1 MATSLF
7 TQLINDFKGDTLSTA
22 ASAIGETPARTEN
35 ALGSVLPALI
45 SGLASK
51 ASTSGQASDL
61 LDVIRS
67 NDLDSGGLADA
78 ATALK
83 DPGGIKGLGNTGR
96 FLTESLF
103 GGRAGSLADWVASRS
118 GISRSSASSLLNLAL
133 PIVLGM
139 IAKRVKSAG
148 WSASNLTALLGEQRS
163 SLPDMPGL
171 SAALNPDVARAED
184 VAGVETYERKR
195 APHVTTPERVHPTP
209 VEHGPGSRRG
219 GAWLWA
225 LPLLLLIPLFSYLTR
240 GGEPRRVAETTTVPQ
255 ITVPRAPTPEPSKPV
270 GTSGFS
276 SAVVRESGPYR
287 IEFQAGSSGITSASE
302 NELLDIAAVLNANV
316 RTRADINGYTD
327 SAGDAEAN
335 RRLSEADATA
345 MMNKLVSLG
354 VDRSRLNAQGHGEEA
369 PAADNTTAEGRQR
382 NRRVEIRVITE

>member
-51 ASTSGQASDL
+51 ASTSGQATEL
-61 LDVIRS
+61 LDIIKG
-67 NDLDSGGLADA
+67 NDLDSGRLADA

-83 DPGGIKGLGNTGR
+83 DPGSIKGLGNTGR

-118 GISRSSASSLLNLAL
+118 GIGRSSASSLLNLAL

-171 SAALNPDVARAED
+171 AAALNPDVAR
-184 VAGVETYERKR
+184 VETSARESVPY
-195 APHVTTPERVHPTP
+195 VSTP
-209 VEHGPGSRRG
+209 VACARHAGCASSPCPRRG

-225 LPLLLLIPLFSYLTR
+225 LPLLLLIPLFTYLMTR
-240 GGEPRRVAETTTVPQ
+240 GDEPRRVAETTTVPHVA
-255 ITVPRAPTPEPSKPV
+255 VPRAPIPEPSKPV

-276 SAVVRESGPYR
+276 SAVVRESG
-287 IEFQAGSSGITSASE
+287 
-302 NELLDIAAVLNANV
+302 
-316 RTRADINGYTD
+316 
-327 SAGDAEAN
+327 
-335 RRLSEADATA
+335 
-345 MMNKLVSLG
+345 LVS
-354 VDRSRLNAQGHGEEA
+354 DRIPGRLVRSHVGIGER
-369 PAADNTTAEGRQR
+369 AA
-382 NRRVEIRVITE
+382 